1 MKVGFTGTQAGMSPA
16 QAEALYALLKE
27 LKPDEFHH
35 GDCMGADREAHLIVS
50 DSFPTCSII
59 VHPPTDNRKRAFM
72 MGREEREPK
81 EYIQR
86 NRHIVVETDVLI
98 ATPKEMKEVLRS
110 GTWSTLRFSININKP
125 HYLIRRDGTVVH
137 TLRSTHNEQNC
148 ANEKR

>member
-1 MKVGFTGTQAGMSPA
+1 MVREDTRAAMKVGFTGTQAGMSQA
-16 QAEALYALLKE
+16 QKEALYALLQE
-27 LKPDEFHH
+27 LDPSEFHH
-35 GDCMGADREAHLIVS
+35 GDCIGADQEAHLIVS
-50 DSFPTCSII
+50 ALLPACNIV
-59 VHPPTDNRKRAFM
+59 VHPPTDDRKRAFM

-125 HYLIRRDGTVVH
+125 HYLIRRDGTIIH
-137 TLRSTHNEQNC
+137 TLRSGC
-148 ANEKR
+148 